1 MDSGSKPIF
10 VLALDGVPY
19 SLLKRLITD
28 DVMPNLKSM
37 VKDDHLRQMNS
48 VLPSISSVAWASF
61 MTGKNPGG
69 HGIYGFIERDPQ
81 TMEVY
86 VPTALNLKSQTLW
99 HYLSQKNKRVFIMNV
114 PLTYPPQQING
125 ISICGFLGTDI
136 SKGTYPAE
144 IGTELKANDYR
155 IDVDTVRARDD
166 LEWFISELNYTYDKR
181 TETMWQFFH
190 QEQWDF
196 FMLHI
201 METDR
206 LHHFLWE
213 YAENEDLTWTAQFIA
228 FYHKIDRLIGRI
240 ADILPGNMEWMI
252 LSDHGFCTL
261 KKEVYINK
269 WLFDNKYLKFVTHD
283 APDSLHDI
291 HPESTAYSLIPGRIY
306 LNLQGREKN
315 GRIQPGLPYETIREG
330 LKNQLLQLKD
340 GENESEMVKAVY
352 TREELYLEEQSIKL
366 HPHHSHFSNTLD
378 PIYLAPDLLILPHD
392 GFDFK
397 GTLWWQT
404 LTEKGPVVGTH
415 TYDDAFM
422 LVKDRAL
429 VKDSFSIVDAM
440 PTVLHLMNIEP
451 PPDLHGKVV
460 VISNE

>member
-1 MDSGSKPIF
+1 MDHGSRSLFI
-10 VLALDGVPY
+10 LALDGVPY

-28 DVMPNLKSM
+28 GVMPNLKSL
-37 VKDDHLRQMNS
+37 VQDDNLRQMNS
-48 VLPSISSVAWASF
+48 VMPSISSVAWASF

-69 HGIYGFIERDPQ
+69 HGIYGFIERDPR

-86 VPTALNLKSQTLW
+86 VPTAINLKSQTLW
-99 HYLSQKNKRVFIMNV
+99 HYLSQKKKRVFVMNV
-114 PLTYPPQQING
+114 PLTYPPQEING

-144 IGTELKANDYR
+144 IGRELKANDYR

-181 TETMWQFFH
+181 IETMWRFFD
-190 QEQWDF
+190 QEPWDF
-196 FMLHI
+196 FMLHV

-213 YAENEDLTWTAQFIA
+213 YAENADLTWTAQFIDV
-228 FYHKIDRLIGRI
+228 YQKIDHLIGRI
-240 ADILPGNMEWMI
+240 ADILPANMEYMI

-261 KKEVYINK
+261 KNEVYINK
-269 WLFDNKYLKFVTHD
+269 WLFDNKYLKFVAHTT
-283 APDSLHDI
+283 PDSLHAI

-315 GRIQPGLPYETIREG
+315 GHVQPGLPYETIRES

-340 GENESEMVKAVY
+340 EEHKTEMVKTVY
-352 TREELYLEEQSIKL
+352 TREELYLGEQSVGL
-366 HPHHSHFSNTLD
+366 NLDHSRFSDTAHPF
-378 PIYLAPDLLILPHD
+378 YLAPDLFIMPHD

-397 GTLWWQT
+397 GNLWRQT
-404 LTEKGPVVGTH
+404 LTEKGSVVGTH
-415 TYDDAFM
+415 TYHDAFM
-422 LVKDRAL
+422 LVKDHIL

-451 PPDLHGKVV
+451 PNDLQGKVV
-460 VISNE
+460 VDE